1 MEVLVADDKLRNEIL
16 SDAQAKAE
24 RIMKK
29 ADKDAAAAA
38 ANAENQTEEYED
50 KIKAEFAKF
59 LEDAQH
65 RVFAAVDIESK
76 KSKIRYIGQIIDE
89 IFDTVKADIQNGKF
103 IKYDNFIL
111 TMIKKSCD
119 QLDCDTYSVFIGERE
134 QNALSAKDIL
144 AVKPKRGKISAVEI
158 NQNSDGYT
166 ILSDD
171 GKHQIFL
178 SLNDYMDRLKAEK
191 RIEIYNMLSSQS
203 R

>member
-29 ADKDAAAAA
+29 ADKDAAAAVA
-38 ANAENQTEEYED
+38 GMEEQTEQYED
-50 KIKAEFAKF
+50 KLKAEFAKF

-76 KSKIRYIGQIIDE
+76 KAQIKYIGDVIDQI
-89 IFDTVKADIQNGKF
+89 FNTVKNDILSGKF
-103 IKYDNFIL
+103 IKYENFIL

-119 QLDCDTYSVFIGERE
+119 QLDCDAYTVFIGERE
-134 QNALSAKDIL
+134 QNAVSAKDIL
-144 AVKPKRGKISAVEI
+144 SVKPQRGKITAAEKRA
-158 NQNSDGYT
+158 NSDGYT

-178 SLNDYMDRLKAEK
+178 SLNDYMDRLKSEK
-191 RIEIYNMLSSQS
+191 RMEIFNMLSKN
-203 R
+203 

>member
-24 RIMKK
+24 RIIKK
-29 ADKDAAAAA
+29 AEKDAAAAA
-38 ANAENQTEEYED
+38 ENAETQTEDYEV
-50 KIKAEFAKF
+50 KIKDEFAKF

-76 KSKIRYIGQIIDE
+76 KASVQFVGQVIDE
-89 IFDTVKADIQNGKF
+89 IFDTVKNDILSGKF
-103 IKYDNFIL
+103 IKYENFIL

-119 QLDCDTYSVFIGERE
+119 QLDCDTYTVFIGERE
-134 QNALSAKDIL
+134 QNAVSSKDIL
-144 AVKPKRGKISAVEI
+144 AIKPKRGKITAAEKRA
-158 NQNSDGYT
+158 NSDGYT

-171 GKHQIFL
+171 GKRQIFL

-191 RIEIYNMLSSQS
+191 RMEIFNMLSKD
-203 R
+203 